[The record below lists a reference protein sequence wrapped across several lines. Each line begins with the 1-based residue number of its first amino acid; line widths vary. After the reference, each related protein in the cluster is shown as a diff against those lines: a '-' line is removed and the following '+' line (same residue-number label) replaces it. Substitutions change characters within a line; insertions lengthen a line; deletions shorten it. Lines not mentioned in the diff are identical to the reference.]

1 MRALSEFMA
10 CHYVEMFK
18 YFVLIN
24 VPSVIYAI
32 WTFTK
37 PLLPTRTRQKVRIL
51 SANGWRQEILEYAC
65 AESLPDK
72 WNTET
77 SQIFTNHVDLPVPYP
92 VENYHRNRNTKVN
105 TTYNN

>member
-10 CHYVEMFK
+10 VHYVELIK
-18 YFVLIN
+18 YFVLVN
-24 VPSVIYAI
+24 VPSVIYGI

-51 SANGWRQEILEYAC
+51 SAHGWRQELLEYSC

-72 WNTET
+72 WNTD
-77 SQIFTNHVDLPVPYP
+77 SVKLFSNHVDLPVTYP
-92 VENYHRNRNTKVN
+92 GKFQFIEA
-105 TTYNN
+105 